1 MEKSDLLSYGTQP
14 LLDVYDNDEEKWKNA
29 VKDEGGFT
37 NYPLTLSIG
46 MNSMDNDEIQLDLI
60 AYTGGFSGDATID
73 LWEKNICSQFRN
85 KPKNCS

>member
-1 MEKSDLLSYGTQP
+1 
-14 LLDVYDNDEEKWKNA
+14 
-29 VKDEGGFT
+29 
-37 NYPLTLSIG
+37 